1 MKLIRPNYGPVK
13 DVFQDFFSNAVN
25 RTLSDI
31 LNVDNPVS
39 QPSVNIKETAE
50 DFKIEVA
57 APGLEKND
65 FKLTMDKD
73 RLTISAQ
80 KEEKKVEEGENF
92 TRKEF
97 SFNSFSRSFDLP
109 DTIQADG
116 ILANYENGILNIT
129 LPKKPEAKPQPAK
142 QIEIK

>member
-1 MKLIRPNYGPVK
+1 M
-13 DVFQDFFSNAVN
+13 
-25 RTLSDI
+25 SDI

-65 FKLTMDKD
+65 FKITMDKD